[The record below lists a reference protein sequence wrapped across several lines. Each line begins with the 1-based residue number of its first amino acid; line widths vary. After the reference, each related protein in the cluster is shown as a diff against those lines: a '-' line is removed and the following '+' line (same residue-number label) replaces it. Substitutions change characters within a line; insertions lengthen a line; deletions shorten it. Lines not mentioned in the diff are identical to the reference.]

1 MNKKFVDRKTQ
12 MDNKNIKTFL
22 NSFIGFR
29 ISQITSIKFQKVLKI
44 GLPLDLTY
52 ENEIDPQALL
62 TGGLTDT
69 GVQKHYL
76 ISL

>member
-12 MDNKNIKTFL
+12 MDNQNIKTFL

-29 ISQITSIKFQKVLKI
+29 ICQITSIRFQKVLKI